1 MHDLVPFVQFKKHE
15 KHRWRS
21 LTFSI
26 VAGLT
31 LLRERFSRFLNCTNG
46 TKLTKASQML
56 PDIFSNCSYR
66 VLENIKQKKNENMI
80 HNKLNNFV
88 I

>member
-1 MHDLVPFVQFKKHE
+1 
-15 KHRWRS
+15 
-21 LTFSI
+21 
-26 VAGLT
+26 
-31 LLRERFSRFLNCTNG
+31 
-46 TKLTKASQML
+46 ML

-66 VLENIKQKKNENMI
+66 VLENIKKKKNENMI